1 MKMKS
6 NTKLPKVL
14 VVEDNPD
21 NMLTFNAVLKGKYE
35 IIEAYDGEDG
45 INKATAE
52 LPNLILLD
60 MALPKVNGMAVV
72 KTLKKQ
78 DETKHIP
85 VIAVSAY
92 SMDDMKEIFL
102 RYGCDDFVSKPI
114 DRSVLLKTMN
124 KWLGD

>member
-1 MKMKS
+1 MKS